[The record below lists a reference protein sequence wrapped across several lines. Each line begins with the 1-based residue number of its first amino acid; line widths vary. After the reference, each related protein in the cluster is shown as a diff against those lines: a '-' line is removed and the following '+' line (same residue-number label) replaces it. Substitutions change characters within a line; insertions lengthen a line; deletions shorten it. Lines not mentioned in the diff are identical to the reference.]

1 MIVNITIDQI
11 MAYINDDYKP
21 TKTELSILLDIVRDC
36 KLTGY
41 PLQIKCSGVR
51 SNHKEFDSVSIM
63 ELFDYKVKVNPEEL
77 RELTDKKRL
86 FIKNNGSKR
95 IYKQKF

>member
-1 MIVNITIDQI
+1 MINNITIDQI

-36 KLTGY
+36 KLTGS
-41 PLQIKCSGVR
+41 PLQIKCSGIR
-51 SNHKEFDSVSIM
+51 SNHKEFDSISIM
-63 ELFDYKVKVNPEEL
+63 ELFDYKIKIDPEKL

-86 FIKNNGSKR
+86 IINNNRVKR